1 MPYIPDWVTG
11 LKIWL
16 IKLSEKCN
24 YSRQP
29 YRLWSNLTFILHMR
43 KLEVRN
49 QVIYIVAK
57 QNLYRL
63 KAPSNTHTHI
73 PTSILSSE
81 VVFFFPMPCGQWDL
95 YLDQRLNLFPA
106 VKALSSKHW
115 TTSEFP
121 PKFIFKRSAVKHYLL
136 TTLKKWLAGT
146 SLVVQWLRLCTPSLG
161 GLGSMPG

>member
-1 MPYIPDWVTG
+1 
-11 LKIWL
+11 
-16 IKLSEKCN
+16 
-24 YSRQP
+24 
-29 YRLWSNLTFILHMR
+29 MR

-95 YLDQRLNLFPA
+95 YLDQGLNLGP
-106 VKALSSKHW
+106 
-115 TTSEFP
+115 
-121 PKFIFKRSAVKHYLL
+121 
-136 TTLKKWLAGT
+136 
-146 SLVVQWLRLCTPSLG
+146 QQ
-161 GLGSMPG
+161 